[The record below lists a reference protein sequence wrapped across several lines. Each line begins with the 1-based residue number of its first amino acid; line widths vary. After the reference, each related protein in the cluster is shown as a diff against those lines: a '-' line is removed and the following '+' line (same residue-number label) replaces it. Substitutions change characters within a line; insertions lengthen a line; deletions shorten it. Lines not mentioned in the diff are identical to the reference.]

1 MMIPTRMLPLVLK
14 QIVRHRTRTLLTVGG
29 VALAMFLFCC
39 VQGLQNGVAAATE
52 RSAADTRLVVYRQSR
67 FCPFA
72 SRLPE
77 RYLST
82 IESIPGVASAVPI
95 KIVVNNCRA
104 SLDVVTFRGVPQ
116 HAVDTILAR
125 LHLLDGSIE
134 AFRARSD
141 AALVGASLAS
151 RRGLKVGDRFDAA
164 GVTVSVAGIVASE
177 EAQDRN
183 VAYVD
188 LAFLQQAAGR
198 GGLGVVTQFNVTVD
212 DPKRLEEVAK
222 SIDEAFRHDADPT
235 TTRSEKAFV
244 AAAARDIVEIA
255 RFTRWLA
262 AGCLLAVLALVGN
275 AIVLSV
281 QDRIAEHAV
290 LQTLGFRGATIAWLV
305 IAEGIVLGVAGGVVG
320 GAAALVVLRWG
331 GWAMSV
337 EGISVELAGDTLAV
351 ALGIAAAALL
361 GALAGLVPAWRA
373 GRREIAECFRAV

>member
-1 MMIPTRMLPLVLK
+1 MPITR
-14 QIVRHRTRTLLTVGG
+14 
-29 VALAMFLFCC
+29 
-39 VQGLQNGVAAATE
+39 
-52 RSAADTRLVVYRQSR
+52 
-67 FCPFA
+67 
-72 SRLPE
+72 
-77 RYLST
+77 
-82 IESIPGVASAVPI
+82 
-95 KIVVNNCRA
+95 
-104 SLDVVTFRGVPQ
+104 
-116 HAVDTILAR
+116 
-125 LHLLDGSIE
+125 
-134 AFRARSD
+134 
-141 AALVGASLAS
+141 
-151 RRGLKVGDRFDAA
+151 
-164 GVTVSVAGIVASE
+164 
-177 EAQDRN
+177 
-183 VAYVD
+183 
-188 LAFLQQAAGR
+188 
-198 GGLGVVTQFNVTVD
+198 
-212 DPKRLEEVAK
+212 AK

-373 GRREIAECFRAV
+373 GRREIAECFRAGPTPRNSKPRNLVLSGRRGSIADACVCLGR